1 MSMMDESKE
10 LFDYDIKDV
19 KNTLEVMT
27 NLDSNES
34 AMVSNESISES
45 ISEFSNPVVSRAILS
60 IESQLEA
67 LKSWALRLSDTER
80 RLRAW
85 KQTLKNR
92 QANLQSLADTLLR
105 RKEELNKSVE
115 AHRWELDE
123 ISRAKEQLVRD
134 RAQLEFD
141 RREAEQSVRKL
152 QIACSDIDLQ
162 IHDREKY
169 LDELQVK
176 IQQCE
181 ERLEVL
187 EK

>member
-27 NLDSNES
+27 NLDSNEF
-34 AMVSNESISES
+34 AMVSNES

-141 RREAEQSVRKL
+141 HREAEQSVRKL

-181 ERLEVL
+181 ERLEML

>member
-34 AMVSNESISES
+34 AVVSDESV
-45 ISEFSNPVVSRAILS
+45 SEFSNPVVSRAILS

-80 RLRAW
+80 RLSAW

>member
-1 MSMMDESKE
+1 MSMVDGSKE
-10 LFDYDIKDV
+10 LFEYDIKDV
-19 KNTLEVMT
+19 KHTLEVMT

-34 AMVSNESISES
+34 VVVSNES

-92 QANLQSLADTLLR
+92 QANLQSLADTLLH
-105 RKEELNKSVE
+105 RKEELNKSVD

-141 RREAEQSVRKL
+141 RREAEESVRKL

-162 IHDREKY
+162 IHDKEKY
-169 LDELQVK
+169 LDELQAK
-176 IQQCE
+176 IQKCE